1 METGNAKTPT
11 EEELFDV
18 VIIGGGPGGSTAG
31 AYLAMAGYRVLIIE
45 REKFPR
51 FHIGESMLPFSND
64 IFKEIGVW
72 PKLESGGFMPKLGAE
87 FCTANGSRFQR
98 FWFARGISP
107 EYGQTFQVER
117 ARFDQ
122 VLLDHAASLGCTVL
136 EQAPAIEL
144 DLGEDELVVR
154 YECVEG
160 VSTAKCRWVLDA
172 TGRDTFVGKKLG
184 MRRVPTQAD
193 RRIATYAH
201 FRGVFRNEGDAA
213 GHITIVRLPGGWF
226 WFIPLDAEKTS
237 VGYVQRV
244 DDLRKT
250 GRKPEESFDFVTQN
264 YKELYTRLREAERLG
279 EVHTTGD
286 YSYRHEQFS
295 PHARVLFVG
304 DAAGFTDP
312 IFSSGVMMALKSAR
326 LAARLI
332 GETDRGGGSGLSPRQ
347 QRYYTRQVNRM
358 MMVYIKMITAFYDN
372 PSFELFMH
380 PAPVMKIPSAIVA
393 IVGGATELPFRLWWR
408 MKVFYLLCSLQ
419 KRFGIAP
426 RIDFQA
432 EETPREPI
440 RNPMQD
446 SATSMTRNK

>member
-1 METGNAKTPT
+1 MIDPSAVES
-11 EEELFDV
+11 FDT

-31 AYLAMAGYRVLIIE
+31 AYLAKAGRQVLVLE

-64 IFKEIGVW
+64 LFKETGVW
-72 PKLESGGFMPKLGAE
+72 PKLVDGGFMPKKGAE
-87 FCTANGSRFQR
+87 FCTANGTRFQR
-98 FWFARGISP
+98 FWFARGIGP

-122 VLLDHAASLGCTVL
+122 VLLQHAASLGCHVREEARACAVTF
-136 EQAPAIEL
+136 
-144 DLGEDELVVR
+144 GKDEHLLT
-154 YECVEG
+154 YEWSG
-160 VSTAKCRWVLDA
+160 AQRKVSCRWLLDA
-172 TGRDTFVGKKLG
+172 TGRDTFVGKSLG
-184 MRRVPTQAD
+184 LSRVPTQQD

-237 VGYVQRV
+237 VGHVQRV
-244 DDLRKT
+244 DDLRES
-250 GRKPEESFDFVTQN
+250 GRRPEESFDFVTQN
-264 YKELYTRLREAERLG
+264 YKELHDRLHDAVRIG
-279 EVHTTGD
+279 DIHTTAD
-286 YSYRHEQFS
+286 YSYRFETFA
-295 PHARVLFVG
+295 PRPRVLFVG

-326 LAARLI
+326 LAARLM
-332 GETDRGGGSGLSPRQ
+332 GEADAAGRGGLSLA
-347 QRYYTRQVNRM
+347 QRKFYTRDVNRM
-358 MMVYIKMITAFYDN
+358 MTVYIKMITAFYDN

-380 PAPVMKIPSAIVA
+380 AGPVLNLPSAIVA

-408 MKVFYLLCSLQ
+408 MKLFYLLCWLQ
-419 KRFGIAP
+419 RRIGIAP

-432 EETPREPI
+432 EETPAPLERK
-440 RNPMQD
+440 PMQD
-446 SATSMTRNK
+446 VAPASAPSA